1 MWPFITAGMLEIPKW
16 GTTAQILWCHVMS
29 PSKTQGCFKL
39 STKGKQYSVIL
50 LRDLVSSFGSLYNS
64 STRHYR
70 NLLGSEFPR
79 QELDADE
86 PGMAMLSTGAEA
98 LFQVVLLV
106 FNFRPKTRSGY
117 NPLLFEMSCVTPGSA
132 QQSTGVRWRE
142 IRKTTKDVPNEHHVP
157 TTVLTEILGRLGQP
171 PHLSQSSWERAL
183 AFLQFSKCAITFL
196 RQPHAQLPH
205 WAQLPSCYDGGWF
218 GFFLF
223 PI

>member
-1 MWPFITAGMLEIPKW
+1 M
-16 GTTAQILWCHVMS
+16 
-29 PSKTQGCFKL
+29 
-39 STKGKQYSVIL
+39 IL

-86 PGMAMLSTGAEA
+86 PGMAMLSTAAKA

-157 TTVLTEILGRLGQP
+157 TTVLTEILGRLSQP
-171 PHLSQSSWERAL
+171 PHLSQSS
-183 AFLQFSKCAITFL
+183 
-196 RQPHAQLPH
+196 
-205 WAQLPSCYDGGWF
+205 
-218 GFFLF
+218 
-223 PI
+223 